1 MNTICDENLIHVISY
16 LNKSNLFNFE
26 LINLTLKNLL
36 FENKNIIYSN
46 LLLNYNFKI
55 ENNIYYYNF
64 SNKNYTFVIE
74 NNLLIFN
81 KFFFKKIY
89 TSWINVNQKFILE

>member
-55 ENNIYYYNF
+55 EKNIHYYNF
-64 SNKNYTFVIE
+64 SNKNYTFVK
-74 NNLLIFN
+74 LI
-81 KFFFKKIY
+81 
-89 TSWINVNQKFILE
+89 